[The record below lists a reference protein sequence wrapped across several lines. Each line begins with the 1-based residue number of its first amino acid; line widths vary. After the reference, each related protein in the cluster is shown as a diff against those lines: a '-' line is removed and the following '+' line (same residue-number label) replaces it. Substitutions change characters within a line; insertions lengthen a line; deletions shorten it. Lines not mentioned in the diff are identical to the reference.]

1 MAECIHMLGLA
12 CFVYIGQQFVVVGS
26 YMFYHLQ
33 RPAPAFVP
41 SGEFQ
46 IHGGSFLDN
55 GNWLQTLAL
64 QLWLVSPVWMCTPT
78 HSLHIC
84 IMYIIYIKFI

>member
-12 CFVYIGQQFVVVGS
+12 CFVHIGRQFVVVGS
-26 YMFYHLQ
+26 YMLYNLQ
-33 RPAPAFVP
+33 RTGRMDSPAFVP

-46 IHGGSFLDN
+46 IHGGSVFRWRN
-55 GNWLQTLAL
+55 LQTLAL
-64 QLWLVSPVWMCTPT
+64 QLWLVIPVWMSTPT

-84 IMYIIYIKFI
+84 IIYIYNI